1 MHFNYYRIWKIHV
14 LFFFSTD
21 TNTYII
27 IFLNNI
33 QYCLNLNRSQSFL
46 TKHVFILQS
55 SYIAVPTIPNSFLRR
70 LYLLTIL
77 MVDGAFTTAPPVS
90 HLWEHIYCSFI
101 NWVVRVL
108 HADWLKDAAYQT
120 IHQWYDQ
127 KKQTCSLFFF
137 YSLLRQ

>member
-46 TKHVFILQS
+46 NKHVFILQS